1 MTLIIAGLV
10 GFELGIAA
18 TWYIVTRCAPDPYM
32 PPPPPGTP
40 KPDTPTPQHPLDLD
54 ASSYFGRKSKTKI
67 LMVP

>member
-1 MTLIIAGLV
+1 VTLIIAGLV

-40 KPDTPTPQHPLDLD
+40 KPDTPTPQHPLDLV
-54 ASSYFGRKSKTKI
+54 
-67 LMVP
+67 MVP